1 MTIYKDDI
9 KLMASQRMTDTNDG
23 GGRMTGN
30 EIISGEHNTIFPDIS
45 DIDRAYGV
53 VNIMSTHLS
62 VQSTDTAGNYRTVF
76 G

>member
-9 KLMASQRMTDTNDG
+9 KLMASQRMTDTPDG

-62 VQSTDTAGNYRTVF
+62 VQSTDTALSR
-76 G
+76 